1 MELPYLYY
9 FKIVAEV
16 ENMSR
21 AAELLHISQPALSKS
36 ISKLEA
42 SLGVSLFERKKGRIS
57 LSPIGAAYYQ
67 PIAKAF
73 ACIEEGERILE
84 DFKNTGNDSVS
95 IASPVGEVLSDLI
108 MELLEQTDLEI
119 NQYLCTPEILKEQL
133 LSGQL
138 DFALTP
144 IPINSR
150 EIEQRKLM
158 EEEIFVLMH
167 RSHPLAR
174 EKFVRLAD
182 LSNERFLVNDAN
194 FDRKIVVDHCKL
206 AGFEPNIALC
216 SNEPR
221 LINEALEA
229 NRGISLV
236 PAGVV
241 YRNMRRPQTDMTVM
255 PLRITDVEV
264 VRFISIARRKDRILT
279 DSARKLYHFAV
290 GHYEALGVRLHN
302 FFNDYFPP
310 MELGQR
316 QCLYIKDMDK
326 LTALPERTSK
336 EQWPPVKA
344 SPVDTA

>member
-1 MELPYLYY
+1 MELSYLYY
-9 FKIVAEV
+9 FKTIAEV

-67 PIAKAF
+67 PIARAF
-73 ACIEEGERILE
+73 ACIEEGRRLLE
-84 DFKNTGNDSVS
+84 DYKNNGNDSVS
-95 IASPVGEVLSDLI
+95 IASPVGEVLNDLI
-108 MELLEQTDLEI
+108 MEVLAHTDLEI
-119 NQYLCTPEILKEQL
+119 NQALCAPEVLKEQL

-158 EEEIFVLMH
+158 EEEIFVLVH
-167 RSHPLAR
+167 RDHPLADQQ
-174 EKFVRLAD
+174 FVQLAD
-182 LSNERFLVNDAN
+182 LSRERFLVNDAN
-194 FDRKIVVDHCKL
+194 FDRKIVIDHCKL

-221 LINEALEA
+221 VISEALEA
-229 NRGISLV
+229 NRGVSLV
-236 PAGVV
+236 PAGAV
-241 YRNMRRPQTDMTVM
+241 YRNLRHHPDRMPVV

-264 VRFISIARRKDRILT
+264 VRFISIARRKDRIQS

-290 GHYEALGVRLHN
+290 GHYEALGVELKTY
-302 FFNDYFPP
+302 FDQYFPP
-310 MELGQR
+310 RDLSGR
-316 QCLYIKDMDK
+316 KCLYIKDIDK
-326 LTALPERTSK
+326 LTATPEQADGT
-336 EQWPPVKA
+336 KA
-344 SPVDTA
+344 AWKPEALA